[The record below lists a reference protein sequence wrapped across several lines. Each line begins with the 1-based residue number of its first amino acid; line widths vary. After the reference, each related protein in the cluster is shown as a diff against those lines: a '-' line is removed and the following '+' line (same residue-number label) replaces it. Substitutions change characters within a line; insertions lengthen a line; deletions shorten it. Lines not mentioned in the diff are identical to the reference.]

1 MNKSLT
7 SALSFTLAALSVA
20 LAAGQSQENPLIGR
34 WRSTAVSSAGVS
46 SIFEFHSDNQLDSY
60 SAAIADE
67 KYRLVGTDTILLQ
80 SGNGHEEKQEVEW
93 DSQDRARIE
102 DEAAGKSMELVR
114 LGKIPDTKNPM
125 VGEWSTTREWNGKK
139 YPARALF
146 LPGGKVIWTTIL
158 RTDRG
163 RFSAEGA
170 NVRLELPG
178 RPAVE
183 GNFALIGDLLTL
195 PNPHGGGSSF
205 ERF

>member
-1 MNKSLT
+1 M
-7 SALSFTLAALSVA
+7 
-20 LAAGQSQENPLIGR
+20 
-34 WRSTAVSSAGVS
+34 
-46 SIFEFHSDNQLDSY
+46 DSY
-60 SAAIADE
+60 SAAIVDE

-102 DEAAGKSMELVR
+102 DEAAGKLMELVR
-114 LGKIPDTKNPM
+114 LGKIPDRKNPM

-146 LPGGKVIWTTIL
+146 LPDGRVLWTTIL
-158 RTDRG
+158 RADRG

-170 NVRLELPG
+170 NLRLEISG
-178 RPAVE
+178 RPAVV
-183 GNFALIGDLLTL
+183 GNYSITGDSLTL
-195 PNPHGGGSSF
+195 PNPRGGGSSF